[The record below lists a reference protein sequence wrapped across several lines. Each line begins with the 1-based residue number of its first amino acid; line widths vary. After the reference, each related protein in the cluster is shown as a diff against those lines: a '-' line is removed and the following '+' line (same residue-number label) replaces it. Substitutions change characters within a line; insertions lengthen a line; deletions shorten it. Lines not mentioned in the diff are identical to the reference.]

1 MEVTKVGQETKLGQE
16 IETESSRRGT
26 WFSLGI
32 VGAVILITYLV
43 FFGLYMSRL

>member
-1 MEVTKVGQETKLGQE
+1 MEVTKIGQEQQLGQE
-16 IETESSRRGT
+16 IKTERRGT

-43 FFGLYMSRL
+43 FFGLYMARL